1 MAPTKARQLSEGASF
16 GPEALQAI
24 GQAFDEAWAE
34 VVGNFGDEPED
45 VEKARQQL
53 AKAFS
58 QSPTRTVAMWRFLK
72 RAALQRMA
80 LDYRR
85 AADLG
90 IYPIW
95 SWRLFWV

>member
-53 AKAFS
+53 AKALLS
-58 QSPTRTVAMWRFLK
+58 IANEDSRDVAVSKASCTATDGTR
-72 RAALQRMA
+72 LQAR
-80 LDYRR
+80 
-85 AADLG
+85 G
-90 IYPIW
+90 
-95 SWRLFWV
+95 